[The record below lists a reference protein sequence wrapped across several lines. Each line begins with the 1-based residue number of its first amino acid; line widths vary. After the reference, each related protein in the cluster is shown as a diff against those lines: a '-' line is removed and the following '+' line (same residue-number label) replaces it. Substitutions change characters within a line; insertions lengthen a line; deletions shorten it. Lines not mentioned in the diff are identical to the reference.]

1 MFNTVIKIYLMCLSY
16 PVDCEFLEDKDL
28 ICVSL
33 QSFTVPYNIP
43 NTVDNATIVGE
54 LNEGMNDYLL

>member
-1 MFNTVIKIYLMCLSY
+1 MCLSY